1 MDSGFTD
8 NSSMGAGEVSNDGH
22 QIEQKPV
29 IDQGTGGA
37 SDDSQY
43 VTVKVR
49 SPDGEQVLYRIKKK
63 TRLQKLM
70 NSFCQRTG
78 QNEQSIRFLFEGER
92 LRPEMT
98 AEDAGLQEGDLIDA
112 MISQVG
118 GGKRA
123 A

>member
-1 MDSGFTD
+1 MEFNTMENSGNTESG
-8 NSSMGAGEVSNDGH
+8 NLTQNV
-22 QIEQKPV
+22 EQKPV
-29 IDQGTGGA
+29 IDQGV
-37 SDDSQY
+37 SDESQY

-70 NSFCQRTG
+70 NSYCQRTG
-78 QNEQSIRFLFEGER
+78 QNEHSIRFLFEGER

-98 AEDAGLQEGDLIDA
+98 AEDVGLQEGDLIDA

-118 GGKRA
+118 GG
-123 A
+123 

>member
-1 MDSGFTD
+1 MDSGLAD
-8 NSSMGAGEVSNDGH
+8 NNIGASERNNDGQ

-29 IDQGTGGA
+29 IDQGSSGA
-37 SDDSQY
+37 SDESQY

-118 GGKRA
+118 GGM
-123 A
+123 

>member
-8 NSSMGAGEVSNDGH
+8 NSSMGAGEGNNDGH

-37 SDDSQY
+37 PDDSQY

-118 GGKRA
+118 GGIRM
-123 A
+123 

>member
-1 MDSGFTD
+1 MDSGSAD
-8 NSSMGAGEVSNDGH
+8 NPLGEGGNESQ

-29 IDQGTGGA
+29 IDQGGA
-37 SDDSQY
+37 SDETQY

-70 NSFCQRTG
+70 NSYCQRTG

-118 GGKRA
+118 GA
-123 A
+123 NI

>member
-1 MDSGFTD
+1 MDPGIAE
-8 NSSMGAGEVSNDGH
+8 NSMGAGDSGADGH
-22 QIEQKPV
+22 PVEQKPV
-29 IDQGTGGA
+29 IDQGPGA
-37 SDDSQY
+37 SDESQY

-70 NSFCQRTG
+70 NSYCQRTG

-118 GGKRA
+118 GGKF
-123 A
+123 

>member
-1 MDSGFTD
+1 MDSGFAD
-8 NSSMGAGEVSNDGH
+8 NSNMGAGEGSNDGQ

-29 IDQGTGGA
+29 IDQGSGVA

-118 GGKRA
+118 GGRM
-123 A
+123 